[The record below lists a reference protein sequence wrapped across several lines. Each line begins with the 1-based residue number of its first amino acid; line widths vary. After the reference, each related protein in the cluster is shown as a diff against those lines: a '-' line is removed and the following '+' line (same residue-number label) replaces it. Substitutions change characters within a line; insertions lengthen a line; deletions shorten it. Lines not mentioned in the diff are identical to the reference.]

1 MMDLFDVK
9 EDTYNVQ
16 TEYEKVVQAEKQVQ
30 ENKGCVYCEKHT
42 YCCGKV
48 RVKDSPFCE
57 EHYANTYFLNKIMSQ
72 KLSRS
77 KCF

>member
-1 MMDLFDVK
+1 MEIVDVK
-9 EDTYNVQ
+9 QDSYDVKA
-16 TEYEKVVQAEKQVQ
+16 EYEKAIQAEKQLQ

-57 EHYANTYFLNKIMSQ
+57 EHYANTYFFDKLMSR
-72 KLSRS
+72 KL
-77 KCF
+77 F